1 MKQEILE
8 QLNIAWQLFEYH
20 CNELEDTEAMWCGTP
35 KGLRIRKTE
44 NTWTADWP
52 ETEAYTIGPPSI
64 AWTMWHILYWW
75 RTAITASK
83 EKHIP
88 EKEEIKWP
96 GSVAAA
102 VCEIRDCHD
111 AWVSFLKSLDENE
124 LRSGELCRWPF
135 EGKSMYSLALW
146 VNMEFMKNAAEIGAG
161 RFLYAAADAKA
172 AEQLKES

>member
-1 MKQEILE
+1 MKQKILE

-20 CNELEDTEAMWCGTP
+20 CNELEDTEAMWCGAP
-35 KGLRIRKTE
+35 NGLQIRKTE

-88 EKEEIKWP
+88 EKEEIK
-96 GSVAAA
+96 
-102 VCEIRDCHD
+102 
-111 AWVSFLKSLDENE
+111 
-124 LRSGELCRWPF
+124 
-135 EGKSMYSLALW
+135 
-146 VNMEFMKNAAEIGAG
+146 
-161 RFLYAAADAKA
+161 
-172 AEQLKES
+172 